1 MAVTI
6 VLVEVIQVLLLML
19 KNHSRRPIG
28 PCEIID
34 DDSDNSLYLQPNI
47 WVPISYS
54 VAFDQTKVNVNSGYV
69 LSMLVVELS
78 LLA

>member
-19 KNHSRRPIG
+19 KIVPVG

-47 WVPISYS
+47 WVPIGHS